1 MEDSN
6 IKAASAHSTTT
17 AERVLNG
24 GLLLAIL
31 ALLATKLQLLS
42 TLNINWDEFLFASKI
57 YAFERGELTSQL
69 QSFHVHLFGWIR
81 AAGNNGVDQII
92 AAREFMFGLR
102 LLTCACIFLIGRR
115 LFGTTGALVAVAAS
129 MAFSYVIM
137 HGESFRA
144 DPLITSC
151 FMVAASLLILFP
163 ARLLATVTAGV
174 LMAVAAMISIKA
186 AIYGPSI
193 AILLLINWRTAEE
206 SRGAVLRAS
215 IGFCVAS
222 GIALLGLYLAHQ
234 ASLGTAPAY
243 ELTDKLS
250 DTGTRM
256 WAPPPSGTFTLT
268 YNWDRTWWM
277 LTALGGLAAIGVMLK
292 APHRR
297 TGLIVLAMMLPL
309 ATLSF
314 YRNSFPYYYICLI
327 PPASLAIG
335 LLASLA
341 PRVLPNRPALAAI
354 IVGLAVLLAGTRT
367 VRLIGLNNDDTVT
380 PQRRV
385 LAAVKRLFPE
395 PVPYID
401 RCSMVV
407 DYPKLGIF
415 MSTLVSGV
423 YRERG
428 EPVMQSLVESR
439 QPPFIL
445 ENSPGLNLSLSVE
458 QIAASPYRLLPED
471 HLYLQKHYLRYW
483 GPIHLAGRQFE
494 STDGQTHSF
503 ELPVAGPYS
512 VIAENA
518 IAIDGQTL
526 EPGAVIDLEAGQHT
540 LQGPAGGNRV
550 ILRYGRA
557 LPQPEGPPL
566 PRGMF
571 TGLGFRNFP

>member
-6 IKAASAHSTTT
+6 LKAASAISSTS
-17 AERVLNG
+17 AARVLNV

-81 AAGNNGVDQII
+81 SAGNNGVDQII

-163 ARLLATVTAGV
+163 ARMLATVTAGV

-309 ATLSF
+309 TTLSF

-380 PQRRV
+380 PQRRSSACF
-385 LAAVKRLFPE
+385 LSPCPTL
-395 PVPYID
+395 ID
-401 RCSMVV
+401 ARWWWTTRSW
-407 DYPKLGIF
+407 
-415 MSTLVSGV
+415 
-423 YRERG
+423 
-428 EPVMQSLVESR
+428 
-439 QPPFIL
+439 
-445 ENSPGLNLSLSVE
+445 
-458 QIAASPYRLLPED
+458 AS
-471 HLYLQKHYLRYW
+471 
-483 GPIHLAGRQFE
+483 
-494 STDGQTHSF
+494 S
-503 ELPVAGPYS
+503 
-512 VIAENA
+512 
-518 IAIDGQTL
+518 
-526 EPGAVIDLEAGQHT
+526 
-540 LQGPAGGNRV
+540 
-550 ILRYGRA
+550 
-557 LPQPEGPPL
+557 
-566 PRGMF
+566 
-571 TGLGFRNFP
+571 